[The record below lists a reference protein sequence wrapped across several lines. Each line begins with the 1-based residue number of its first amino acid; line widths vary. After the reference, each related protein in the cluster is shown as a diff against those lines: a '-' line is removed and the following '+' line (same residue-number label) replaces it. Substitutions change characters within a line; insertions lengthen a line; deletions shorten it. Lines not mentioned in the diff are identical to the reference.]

1 MQRVIAFELAA
12 VRPSR
17 PPLYALYDRR
27 LFSNMWKLSAPILAL
42 VSCAAGLNILLTN
55 DDSWASANIR
65 YVYAAL
71 VYECVL
77 NPLARH

>member
-1 MQRVIAFELAA
+1 MQRVIASELAA

-27 LFSNMWKLSAPILAL
+27 LFSNMWKLSAPLLAL

-65 YVYAAL
+65 YVYCISRCG
-71 VYECVL
+71 CVL
-77 NPLARH
+77 NFWT